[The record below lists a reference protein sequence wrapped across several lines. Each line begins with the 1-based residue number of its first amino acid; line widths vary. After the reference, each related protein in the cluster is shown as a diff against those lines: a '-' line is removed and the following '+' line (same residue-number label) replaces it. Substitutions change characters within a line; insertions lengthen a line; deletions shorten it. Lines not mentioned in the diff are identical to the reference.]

1 MRFSLQIL
9 GTLLLLV
16 IGTSFSHAVTTF
28 NNFGPEFGRDQT
40 AGVLVSGSE
49 GEFGERV
56 AGLQFTA
63 GASGTFY
70 RLWIAVSAK
79 NNGRPNDGLRLT
91 LTTDDANLPGEALE
105 SLVLNDV
112 CYVDFECPSGQ
123 LYSLTASGTTEL
135 IQGTTY
141 WLLGT
146 SDLASAD
153 FTWYLTSEI
162 APALVYLENGF
173 IGTLPFNS
181 PPALRIDVAEEPGG
195 GGEIPEPT
203 SLLLLTLL
211 AGIALTLR
219 ASAR

>member
-1 MRFSLQIL
+1 MRFSFQIL

-16 IGTSFSHAVTTF
+16 AGMSLAHAVTAF
-28 NNFGPEFGRDQT
+28 DNFGPEFGRDQT
-40 AGVLVSGSE
+40 AGVLVSGTE

-63 GASGTFY
+63 ATSGTFY

-91 LTTDDANLPGEALE
+91 LTTNDADLPGEALE

-112 CYVDFECPSGQ
+112 CYVDFECANGQ
-123 LYSLTASGTTEL
+123 LYSLSASGATEL

-141 WLLGT
+141 WILGT

-153 FTWYLTSEI
+153 FTWYLTSEV
-162 APALVYLENGF
+162 APGLVYLENGF
-173 IGTLPFNS
+173 VGTLPFNS
-181 PPALRIDVAEEPGG
+181 PPALRIDVAQEPGG
-195 GGEIPEPT
+195 GGEVPEPA
-203 SLLLLTLL
+203 SLLLLALL
-211 AGIALTLR
+211 AGTALVLR